1 MGDFSDTKLIIVI
14 SAVSMALYLS
24 GFFVLLTPL
33 PFFYAITVRGK
44 GVSIVSALIAIVAI
58 YFLYHMSFNGKAAPS
73 IGHAQLTLPSAS
85 NLKIGTH
92 LSTFMGSIY
101 FAYLAFLGFVVGD
114 GVLRKWSTIRLST
127 YSIVIGSAAVFA
139 VYIYGTV
146 FSPELFSG
154 MEERVS
160 SIIKALL
167 NMYVNSEGADTELSA
182 LADKSDS
189 IAAFMIGISPALL
202 VVYTLIAMVINF
214 GIGMSTFAKRRYC
227 RKSNFINF
235 RMPDYMVWPIIF
247 VGALYFI
254 NDSMFHSSSV
264 KFIALNCV
272 IVVLSLYFLQGLAV
286 LSFIIRRVR
295 GWFFRLA
302 LYSFLI

>member
-1 MGDFSDTKLIIVI
+1 MGDFSDTKLIIMV
-14 SAVSMALYLS
+14 SAASVALYLS

-33 PFFYAITVRGK
+33 PFFYAIVVRGK
-44 GVSIVSALIAIVAI
+44 GASIVSALIAIVAI
-58 YFLYHMSFNGKAAPS
+58 CLLYHMSFNGKTAPS
-73 IGHAQLTLPSAS
+73 IGHAQLALSAS

-92 LSTFMGSIY
+92 LSTLVGAVY